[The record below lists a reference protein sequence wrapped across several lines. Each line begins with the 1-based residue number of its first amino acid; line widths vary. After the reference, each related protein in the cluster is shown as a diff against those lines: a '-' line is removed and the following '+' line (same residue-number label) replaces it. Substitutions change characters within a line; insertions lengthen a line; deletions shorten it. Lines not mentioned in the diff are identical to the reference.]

1 MKVVFLDIDG
11 VLQPYDSNNR
21 FYMLDNSLVE
31 KLSKKHGVSYAQYS
45 IYDVMAVYYDWDT
58 QAIERLRYILEKTR
72 SKIIVSSDWRSIT
85 MPNKMLDLLRIHNL
99 DKYWFKDNIIN
110 EEYIPLVQKRALEI
124 KDSLLRYPIDN
135 FVILDDMEGLEEY
148 FKDNTVITKDYIGI
162 NDMERC
168 IKILTKK

>member
-1 MKVVFLDIDG
+1 
-11 VLQPYDSNNR
+11 
-21 FYMLDNSLVE
+21 
-31 KLSKKHGVSYAQYS
+31 
-45 IYDVMAVYYDWDT
+45 
-58 QAIERLRYILEKTR
+58 
-72 SKIIVSSDWRSIT
+72 